1 MYGHDM
7 HSLYSFTSA
16 IDRTVSSVDSAIS
29 RAMAVANSKDPL
41 HQAQEGL
48 QRRRLE
54 AAPAAAEDAAAAGIL
69 IQAAQSGTCS

>member
-16 IDRTVSSVDSAIS
+16 IDRTVSFVDSAIV
-29 RAMAVANSKDPL
+29 AMAVAIPKDPL
-41 HQAQEGL
+41 HQAQEGASAVAVGGGSGGGGG
-48 QRRRLE
+48 R
-54 AAPAAAEDAAAAGIL
+54 GGGGHL